1 MGNGGVNS
9 NTCFNWQAKTM
20 TISHKDKPFKAPK
33 TDDQRDQEL
42 AMERLNEKIRDGI
55 SEVVVQA
62 NTDIAA
68 LKSDL
73 EGDITT
79 LTGTVTTNTTNI
91 TTNTTNI
98 AANTSSI
105 GTINT
110 ALLTKVDE
118 DATLAAAVL
127 PEAAQSGIVQL
138 QSAGGVWDSN
148 NMDGFDWNRSN
159 TARKGWHGVFT
170 EKFQAIYDNQVALR
184 NKINEIVTIIN
195 G

>member
-1 MGNGGVNS
+1 
-9 NTCFNWQAKTM
+9 M
-20 TISHKDKPFKAPK
+20 TISHSDKPFKAPK
-33 TDDQRDQEL
+33 TDNQRDKEL

-55 SEVVVQA
+55 SEVIVQA

-91 TTNTTNI
+91 TANATNI
-98 AANTSSI
+98 ATNTSSI
-105 GTINT
+105 GTINAT
-110 ALLTKVDE
+110 LLTKVDE
-118 DATLAAAVL
+118 DANLAAITL
-127 PEAAQSGIVQL
+127 PYGAQSGTVTSSTQ
-138 QSAGGVWDSN
+138 GGVIDN
-148 NMDGFDWNRSN
+148 GGLTDTAWNDTQTGGSQRI
-159 TARKGWHGVFT
+159 GWHGVFT
-170 EKFQAIYDNQVALR
+170 LKFQAIYDNQVALR

>member
-1 MGNGGVNS
+1 
-9 NTCFNWQAKTM
+9 M

-62 NTDIAA
+62 NTDISA
-68 LKSDL
+68 LESNL
-73 EGDITT
+73 QGQITT
-79 LTGTVTTNTTNI
+79 NSTNI
-91 TTNTTNI
+91 TTNSNSITTINSDI
-98 AANTSSI
+98 T
-105 GTINT
+105 TINT
-110 ALLTKVDE
+110 SITTINNTLLTKVDE

-127 PEAAQSGIVQL
+127 PEAAQSGIVQE
-138 QSAGGVWDSN
+138 QSQGGVWDSN
-148 NMDGFDWNRSN
+148 NMDGQDWNRSN